1 MATLQNIRTK
11 AGLLVAIVIG
21 LSLAAFILGD
31 LLQGGSSMFQRN
43 RLEIGVIDGESIQ
56 YPEFQQE
63 VEELGE
69 IFKQNYGQSQL
80 DDNTWAQVRDQAWQR
95 KIAEIV
101 MGEAYEDLGIEVS
114 SDELFDMLQGSNPHQ
129 IVRQIFSNP
138 ETGQF
143 DRNAVVRFLK
153 NLETGAVAPEQRA
166 YWLNIEQQIVEERT
180 QGKYN
185 NMVAKGMYVT
195 GEQAEASAAAGS
207 KSINFDYIALPHSSV
222 ADDEV
227 TITEKDLSAYY
238 NAHKEDY
245 KSEASRRIEYIKYP
259 VEPSEKDFSDAEEW
273 ITEIKT
279 DFEETESTIQFV
291 DTNSDVSFNDEWSK
305 KDDLPEAI
313 GKWIFDDNAEL
324 GAVYGPYQE
333 GKSFS
338 LAKLYKSEM
347 MPDSVEA
354 RHILLQV
361 NTQAELM
368 AAQQLADSLKTMIE
382 NGADFAEL
390 ARANSTDQGS
400 AINGGDL
407 GWFQRGQMVKPFETA
422 AFNNTTDSVTIIGTQ
437 FGIHLIQTTDRGKL
451 APQVQVAYL
460 TRNVSPSTRTYQ
472 NIYSEASKFIGENP
486 TSEAI
491 NAAVSEQGLTKL
503 VANVAEND
511 RTIPGLESPRQLIR
525 AAYEA
530 EVNDILT
537 NNQDSRIFELGDNFV
552 IAMLASA
559 TEEGIAPLE
568 KVKPRVELA
577 VTKEKKA
584 EILIEKAKAALND
597 NSDLASLAV
606 ALDGEVKSANAVNFN
621 SFSVPGMGLEP
632 AVIGTVGALEV
643 EQVSAPIAGNNGVY
657 IVMPTSVNEDAVGVD
672 VAAQKMRLAQSNTYR
687 VSSEAFNVHRNAVEI
702 EDKRAK
708 FY

>member
-43 RLEIGVIDGESIQ
+43 RLEVGVIDGESIQ

-69 IFKQNYGQSQL
+69 IFKQNYGQNQL
-80 DDNTWAQVRDQAWQR
+80 DDNTWAQVREQAWQR

-129 IVRQIFSNP
+129 IIRQLFSNP

-153 NLETGAVAPEQRA
+153 GMETGAVPADQRA

-180 QGKYN
+180 QSKYTY
-185 NMVAKGMYVT
+185 MVAKGMYIT
-195 GEQAEASAAAGS
+195 GEQAEASATAGS
-207 KSINFDYIALPHSSV
+207 KTVNFDYIALPHSSV
-222 ADDEV
+222 ADEDI
-227 TITEKDLSAYY
+227 TITDKDLRDYY
-238 NAHKEDY
+238 NANKEEYD
-245 KSEASRRIEYIKYP
+245 SEASRRIEYITYP
-259 VEPSEKDFSDAEEW
+259 VEPSENDFAEAEEW
-273 ITEIKT
+273 ITGIKAE
-279 DFEETESTIQFV
+279 FEETENTVQFV
-291 DTNSDVSFNDEWSK
+291 DTNSDISFNDAWDK

-313 GKWIFDDNAEL
+313 GAWVFDEGAEV
-324 GAVYGPYQE
+324 GQVYGPYKDGE
-333 GKSFS
+333 AFT

-361 NTQAELM
+361 TTQAELV

-382 NGADFAEL
+382 DGADFAEL
-390 ARANSTDQGS
+390 ARTNSADQGS

-407 GWFQRGQMVKPFETA
+407 GWFQRGQMVKPFENV
-422 AFNNTTDSVTIIGTQ
+422 AFENTTDSVTIVATQ
-437 FGIHLIQTTDRGKL
+437 YGIHLIQTTKRGKL
-451 APQVQVAYL
+451 TRQVQVAYL
-460 TRNVSPSTRTYQ
+460 TRNVTPSTKTYQ
-472 NIYSEASKFIGENP
+472 NVYSQASQFVGENP
-486 TSEAI
+486 TSEAF
-491 NAAVSEQGLTKL
+491 NAAVAEQGLTKR
-503 VANVAEND
+503 VANVGEND
-511 RTIPGLESPRQLIR
+511 LTIVGLESSRPLIR

-537 NNQDSRIFELGDNFV
+537 NNQDSRIFELNDNFV
-552 IAMLASA
+552 IAILASV
-559 TEEGIAPLE
+559 TEKGIAPFE
-568 KVKPRVELA
+568 NVKSRVELA

-584 EILIEKAKAALND
+584 ELLVEKAKEALSANT
-597 NSDLASLAV
+597 DLAGTAE
-606 ALDGEVKSANAVNFN
+606 ALDVEVQSATGINFN
-621 SFSVPGMGLEP
+621 SYSVPGMGLEP
-632 AVIGTVGALEV
+632 AVVGTVAALDVDEV
-643 EQVSAPIAGNNGVY
+643 SEPIEGNNGVY
-657 IVMPTSVNEDAVGVD
+657 VVMATSVNEGVGVD
-672 VAAQKMRLAQSNTYR
+672 VAAEKMRLAQTNTYR
-687 VSSEAFNVHRNAVEI
+687 VGSEVFNVHRNSVEI

>member
-1 MATLQNIRTK
+1 
-11 AGLLVAIVIG
+11 
-21 LSLAAFILGD
+21 
-31 LLQGGSSMFQRN
+31 MFQRN

-95 KIAEIV
+95 KISEIV
-101 MGEAYEDLGIEVS
+101 MGETYEDLGIEVS

-166 YWLNIEQQIVEERT
+166 YWLNLEQQIIEERA
-180 QGKYN
+180 QGKYT

-195 GEQAEASAAAGS
+195 SEQAQAIASAGS
-207 KSINFDYIALPHSSV
+207 KSVNFDYISLPFSKV
-222 ADDEV
+222 ADEDV
-227 TITEKDLSAYY
+227 TITEKDLKAYY

-245 KSEASRRIEYIKYP
+245 KSEATRRIEYITYP
-259 VEPSEKDFSDAEEW
+259 VEPSEKDFADAEEW
-273 ITEIKT
+273 ITDVKA
-279 DFEETESTIQFV
+279 DFEETENVVQFV
-291 DTNSDVSFNDEWSK
+291 DTNSDVSFNDSWYK

-313 GKWIFDDNAEL
+313 GTWIFEENAEL
-324 GAVYGPYQE
+324 GAVYGPYKE
-333 GKSFS
+333 GESFT
-338 LAKLYKSEM
+338 LAKLFKSEM

-354 RHILLQV
+354 RHILLPV
-361 NTQAELM
+361 KTQAEFM
-368 AAQQLADSLKTMIE
+368 VAQQLADSLKTMIE

-390 ARANSTDQGS
+390 ARTNSSDQGS

-407 GWFQRGQMVKPFETA
+407 GWFQRGQMVKPFENA
-422 AFNNTTDSVTIIGTQ
+422 AFNNTTDSVTIVGTQ
-437 FGIHLIQTTDRGKL
+437 FGIHLVQTTKRGKL
-451 APQVQVAYL
+451 TRQVQVAYL

-472 NIYSEASKFIGENP
+472 NVYSEASKFIGENSS
-486 TSEAI
+486 SEAI
-491 NAAVSEQGLTKL
+491 NAAIGEQGLTKR
-503 VANVAEND
+503 VANVSEND
-511 RTIPGLESPRQLIR
+511 RTIAGLESPRPLIR

-552 IAMLASA
+552 IAILAGA
-559 TEEGIAPLE
+559 TEEGIAPFE
-568 KVKPRVELA
+568 TVKPRVELA

-584 EILIEKAKAALND
+584 ELLIEKAKAALNE
-597 NSDLASLAV
+597 NSDLASIAS
-606 ALDGEVKSANAVNFN
+606 ALEAEVKSANAVNFN
-621 SFSVPGMGLEP
+621 SFSVPGIGLEP

-643 EQVSAPIAGNNGVY
+643 ESVSAPIAGNNGVY

-672 VAAQKMRLAQSNTYR
+672 VAAQKMRLAQSNSYR

-702 EDKRAK
+702 EDNRAK